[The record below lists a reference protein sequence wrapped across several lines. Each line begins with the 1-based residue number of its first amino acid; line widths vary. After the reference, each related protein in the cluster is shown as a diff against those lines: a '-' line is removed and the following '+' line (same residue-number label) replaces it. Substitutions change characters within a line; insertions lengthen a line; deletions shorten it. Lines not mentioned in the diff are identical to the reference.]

1 MEPEGSLP
9 HSLVPA
15 TVPILSQLDP
25 VHTPTAHFL
34 KIRPNN
40 YFEFWNNL
48 KKYKDNGVCM
58 CVWCV
63 CICVR
68 VVCVYM
74 CVCVCVWC
82 VCVCVCVCVVCVLK
96 EYYNCYSSKL

>member
-68 VVCVYM
+68 VGGGWVGVGGGGGG
-74 CVCVCVWC
+74 VGGGGGGGGG
-82 VCVCVCVCVVCVLK
+82 
-96 EYYNCYSSKL
+96 EGGGGGGA